1 MPHAD
6 HLKFNARLDRR
17 LVSTRGG
24 TRHVLVDVCA
34 PRIER
39 PEDESR
45 PPLNLGLVIDA
56 SGSME
61 GEPLDAARAAA
72 RGVVDLLRDGDRI
85 TLVSFADDVIVHAD
99 AVRADGKGRAAA
111 IAAIDKL
118 TTRGCTDLGAGWLE
132 GCERVARAMASLPGG
147 QHRVIVLSDGHANR
161 GVIDPEQLGLHAA
174 ELRRRGLYTS
184 AVGIGDGYSPSQLQ
198 AIAEQG
204 GGRLHDAP
212 LGEDIVAVVLG
223 ELGEILTT
231 AADDVTLRIS
241 HPRRLPVAV
250 LGPFPRTASDGMLEV
265 SAGTL
270 VSGASRQVVLQVT
283 VPRGKEGER
292 FHLEIAPSW
301 KTPAGA
307 AAHGATLAVSFALAP
322 VEEVAAELPDLDTC
336 LMVARLW
343 HRHILLESTLRNTE
357 GRFDEASAFVKEA
370 LPGFRDYCRDL
381 PGTAHLVREL
391 EGHSD
396 VVMHEIEPRL
406 SKFLCC
412 ESILDLKG
420 TADHR
425 INRRRGPRA

>member
-24 TRHVLVDVCA
+24 TRHVLVDVRA

-61 GEPLDAARAAA
+61 GEPLDAARTAA

-111 IAAIDKL
+111 IAAIDTL

-132 GCERVARAMASLPGG
+132 GCERVAAGHGVAARRAAPGDRAVG
-147 QHRVIVLSDGHANR
+147 RPRQPGPDRSRAAGPAR
-161 GVIDPEQLGLHAA
+161 GRAA
-174 ELRRRGLYTS
+174 ARGLYTS
-184 AVGIGDGYSPSQLQ
+184 TVGIGDGYSPSQLQ
-198 AIAEQG
+198 AIAEHG

-270 VSGASRQVVLQVT
+270 VSGASRQIVLQVT

-336 LMVARLW
+336 LMVAAPV
-343 HRHILLESTLRNTE
+343 
-357 GRFDEASAFVKEA
+357 ASAHPAGVHPA
-370 LPGFRDYCRDL
+370 QHRG
-381 PGTAHLVREL
+381 AVRR
-391 EGHSD
+391 S
-396 VVMHEIEPRL
+396 PRL
-406 SKFLCC
+406 REGGPARVPRL
-412 ESILDLKG
+412 LPRPAG
-420 TADHR
+420 HGAPGARADWAQ
-425 INRRRGPRA
+425 RRGDA